1 MKKFLKSI
9 IPVFALCFACL
20 SFSTTAK
27 AGDITSL
34 TASASADSVTVEGKT
49 EAGVYAVAITVYEKE
64 SKELVK
70 YFTAQVDSA
79 TFSETFQL
87 AYGSYEIRVA
97 DYDGGSFSSSLV
109 TLEEKTVCVHEF
121 EEKVTAATCTEKG
134 KITLVCKKCGEVS
147 SDAKEIAATGHK
159 TVKTGEKAA
168 TCTEDGY
175 TGDEVCQTCK
185 TTVKKGTVV
194 AKTGHSTKVEGAK
207 AATCT
212 EDGYT
217 GDEVCQ
223 TCKETVK
230 KGTAIDKLGHSYTS
244 TLKAATCTED
254 GEKTY
259 LCSTCGDTYKET
271 LKAVGHIFQ
280 NGVCSVCQ
288 ATDPAYKPE
297 TNVVIISKDEDKAV
311 IEAVKT
317 EMVNTLAA
325 SIKEVKEQLAAA
337 GETVSTDKLIA
348 IVKETLKKSESET
361 VKKVVDSVS
370 DKTLEKVIT
379 AIEEKKE
386 ISMVV
391 VAQPVAAEELQ
402 KTAKADMDKIEGLLT
417 GSGTVAQYLDLAV
430 LIQAKDTAGNV
441 ETLGTVDEPTKK
453 VTFTISIPESLK
465 KKDRIFEIILVHNGG
480 EAKKLTEVV
489 DNQDGTLT
497 FTTDKFSTYAL
508 AYTDPTPIPPNPT
521 PNPSPN
527 PSVQDSTT
535 VTAEKISPK
544 TGDTNKV
551 AQWLVIFAAGMG
563 AMLIALKKKQH

>member
-34 TASASADSVTVEGKT
+34 SVSASADSVTVEGKT

-147 SDAKEIAATGHK
+147 SDVKEIAATGHK
-159 TVKTGEKAA
+159 TVKTGE
-168 TCTEDGY
+168 
-175 TGDEVCQTCK
+175 
-185 TTVKKGTVV
+185 
-194 AKTGHSTKVEGAK
+194 K

-280 NGVCSVCQ
+280 NGMCSVCQ

-297 TNVVIISKDEDKAV
+297 TNVVIISKEEDKAV
-311 IEAVKT
+311 VESVKT
-317 EMVNTLAA
+317 EMVNTLAS
-325 SIKEVKEQLAAA
+325 SIKEVKEQFAAA

-417 GSGTVAQYLDLAV
+417 GKGTVAQYLDLAV

-508 AYTDPTPIPPNPT
+508 AYTDPTPTPPTPTPNPT

-551 AQWLVIFAAGMG
+551 AQWSVIFAAGMG
-563 AMLIALKKKQH
+563 AMLIAFKKKQH